1 MNILHKKQPQP
12 FNIRG
17 FLAWIP
23 PNNTFKM
30 KHFIVKHLICMQ
42 PQIVHVTFQY
52 FIIVQDAG
60 SKFGSS

>member
-12 FNIRG
+12 FNIKG
-17 FLAWIP
+17 FLAWIFFS

-42 PQIVHVTFQY
+42 PQIVHVTF
-52 FIIVQDAG
+52 
-60 SKFGSS
+60 